1 MVFYLILCFA
11 TLFDFKTTSQKN
23 KYSFATV
30 EFVTRFIQLVNRKP
44 IKLYFSIVNNIKST
58 LAIIIEIIVIFD

>member
-1 MVFYLILCFA
+1 MVFFIYSILCFA

-30 EFVTRFIQLVNRKP
+30 GIC
-44 IKLYFSIVNNIKST
+44 Y
-58 LAIIIEIIVIFD
+58 AIYTISE